1 VRFATLPVGPPFY
14 WCSTGEAV
22 NTPGHG
28 CPSSYDR
35 GLFTGIIAARI
46 ASSLHVQTSRGC
58 AKTIETFVV
67 QEQLPSQ
74 PGLSL
79 VHDGRL
85 QPDTTDR
92 NRYLT
97 PARSLVASLKNAR
110 YLSMGYISRMPRPIL
125 GPRAAW
131 SVNFAIVIGTLA
143 TIPIIILL
151 DQGVDTP
158 WVRAADW
165 IVWGIFVAEYV
176 IEIVC
181 ALSRGEYARR
191 NWVSPIVI
199 ALSFPPLPNLLA
211 AVRVARL
218 ARLLRFSRV
227 AGTTIRGLTE
237 LRSVLVRRGL
247 VYVGLMTLILIL
259 GGAAA
264 LELVEPQAIRGGY
277 LDGVWWA
284 IVTAS
289 TVGYG
294 DIAPSTFWGRVIAIA
309 LMLAGIGL
317 VSTFSASVT
326 SHFVGQQ
333 EAAELREIRERLA
346 RMEAL
351 LEQLTQHGTGAG
363 A

>member
-1 VRFATLPVGPPFY
+1 
-14 WCSTGEAV
+14 
-22 NTPGHG
+22 
-28 CPSSYDR
+28 
-35 GLFTGIIAARI
+35 
-46 ASSLHVQTSRGC
+46 
-58 AKTIETFVV
+58 
-67 QEQLPSQ
+67 
-74 PGLSL
+74 
-79 VHDGRL
+79 
-85 QPDTTDR
+85 
-92 NRYLT
+92 
-97 PARSLVASLKNAR
+97 
-110 YLSMGYISRMPRPIL
+110 
-125 GPRAAW
+125 
-131 SVNFAIVIGTLA
+131 
-143 TIPIIILL
+143 
-151 DQGVDTP
+151 
-158 WVRAADW
+158 
-165 IVWGIFVAEYV
+165 
-176 IEIVC
+176 
-181 ALSRGEYARR
+181 
-191 NWVSPIVI
+191 VSPIVI
-199 ALSFPPLPNLLA
+199 ALSYPPLPNLLA